1 MAIVYVRDVVIHITA
16 RSQSF
21 SEYDIFLKKK
31 VSLCICYI
39 YNFVTSWREMGV

>member
-1 MAIVYVRDVVIHITA
+1 MFVTLLYTLQRDPRV
-16 RSQSF
+16 F